1 LYQQVV
7 AQDPAFA
14 PAYAALASDYALR
27 SVIFP
32 LDHPPDELAQI
43 RTMAEK
49 AIQLDPLLAEAHAAL
64 GSMHARSGE
73 WADAEQSF
81 RRAIQI
87 DPNGSIVRADYA
99 YWVLAVEGR
108 LDEALTEMRLAK
120 RTDPLSPRIH
130 RTLAMVLIYVA
141 RYDEA
146 AEYCD
151 SAPAAVECLAM
162 VRDGQGRTRETADLL
177 ERDPALNR
185 NPQARGM
192 LGYAY
197 ARSGRRDEARRMAAQ
212 TTFPNEQA
220 LILAGLGDKDG
231 TFEALGRMAALGP
244 QRVGLYLN
252 YPELTLL
259 RGDPR
264 LAALDRRLGLP
275 ERASSIRP

>member
-1 LYQQVV
+1 M
-7 AQDPAFA
+7 
-14 PAYAALASDYALR
+14 YAR
-27 SVIFP
+27 
-32 LDHPPDELAQI
+32 
-43 RTMAEK
+43 R
-49 AIQLDPLLAEAHAAL
+49 
-64 GSMHARSGE
+64 GE

-81 RRAIQI
+81 RRALQI

-108 LDEALTEMRLAK
+108 LDEALTELRLAK
-120 RTDPLSPRIH
+120 RTDPLSPRIR
-130 RTLAMVLIYVA
+130 RTLAMVLIYGG

-146 AEYCD
+146 AEYCEL
-151 SAPAAVECLAM
+151 APAANGVECLAM
-162 VRDGQGRTRETADLL
+162 VRAGQGRTREMADLL
-177 ERDPALNR
+177 ERDPTLNR
-185 NPQARGM
+185 NPQARGQ

-197 ARSGRRDEARRMAAQ
+197 ARSGRGDEARRMAAQ

-275 ERASSIRP
+275 ERTSSIRP

>member
-1 LYQQVV
+1 
-7 AQDPAFA
+7 
-14 PAYAALASDYALR
+14 
-27 SVIFP
+27 
-32 LDHPPDELAQI
+32 
-43 RTMAEK
+43 
-49 AIQLDPLLAEAHAAL
+49 
-64 GSMHARSGE
+64 MHARRGE

-252 YPELTLL
+252 YPEFTLL